1 MVHALKEIWR
11 VLAPR
16 GWLLDVR
23 PVSANAPLEV
33 VAGNQVWLAGRVDE
47 SGGLPDDH
55 AANESLRTMVREGWF
70 VREREERFDYAW
82 YWDTLDELHTHI
94 AEKWSNSVQLPAAV
108 GAQAARL
115 IAAGGAGTRVRLR
128 LTVAMARYR
137 KSLSGRLMS
146 NERTI

>member
-11 VLAPR
+11 VLLPH

-23 PVSANAPLEV
+23 PVSMNAPLEV
-33 VAGNQVWLAGRVDE
+33 VADNQVWLAGRVDE

-70 VREREERFDYAW
+70 VPERQERFDYAW

-108 GAQAARL
+108 EAEAARL
-115 IAAGGAGTRVRLR
+115 LAAGGTAARVRLQ
-128 LTVAMARYR
+128 LTLTIARYR
-137 KSLSGRLMS
+137 KSLSGQLMS
-146 NERTI
+146 DEPTS

>member
-11 VLAPR
+11 VLVPR

-23 PVSANAPLEV
+23 PLSANAPLEV
-33 VAGNQVWLAGRVDE
+33 VAGNQVGLAGWVDE

-70 VREREERFDYAW
+70 VRERQVRFDYAW
-82 YWDTLDELHTHI
+82 YWESLDELRAHI
-94 AEKWSNSVQLPAAV
+94 EAKWSGWMHIPAAV
-108 GAQAARL
+108 EAEAARL
-115 IAAGGAGTRVRLR
+115 LAAGGEDTRVRLR

-137 KSLSGRLMS
+137 KSFVQMASDEPTM
-146 NERTI
+146 

>member
-1 MVHALKEIWR
+1 MVHALREIWR

-33 VAGNQVWLAGRVDE
+33 VAGDQVWLAGRVDE

-55 AANESLRTMVREGWF
+55 AANECMRAVLREGWLID
-70 VREREERFDYAW
+70 ERQTHFDYVW
-82 YWDTLDELHTHI
+82 YWDTLDELRTHI
-94 AEKWSNSVQLPAAV
+94 AEKWSNSTQLPATVA
-108 GAQAARL
+108 AEAARL
-115 IAAGGAGTRVRLR
+115 LVAAGTGARVRLR

-137 KSLSGRLMS
+137 KSPSGQFVS
-146 NERTI
+146 DERSI